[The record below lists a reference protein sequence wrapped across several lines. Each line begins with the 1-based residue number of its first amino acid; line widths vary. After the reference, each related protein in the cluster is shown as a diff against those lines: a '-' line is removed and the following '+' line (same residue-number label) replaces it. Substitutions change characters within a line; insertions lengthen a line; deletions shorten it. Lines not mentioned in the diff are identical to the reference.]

1 MAVLVTLGVRLVE
14 LQVVQAQPLEVLGA
28 QQRIRTI
35 ALTAERGTIYDAS
48 MTPLAFSVEGRAV
61 YANPKLVEGPAED
74 ARALAAILGVD
85 ASDLVA
91 KLTQH
96 GSFVYLA
103 RHVPYDAA
111 KRVLALNLPSI
122 GTLPEAVREYPGGP
136 VAGQVLGFVG
146 IDGGGL
152 SGLESSFQKM
162 LAGTPGEEVIETDPN
177 GTPIPQGRYSMRE
190 PVAGTGLVTTID
202 QDVQY
207 VAESALAK
215 GAAATGARDGSAL
228 VLDPHTGDVM
238 AMANWPSLD
247 PARYTEATPDEQ
259 RNRVVTDVYEPGS
272 VCKVI
277 TASAAIELG
286 VASPDTKLHLST
298 RLPIGNATFTDSV
311 AHPLKLTYAQAL
323 SYSSNIGTITIAQ
336 RVGAQHLSD
345 FVSRFGLGSTTGIG
359 FPGESPGIVTPL
371 AQWTPVSMA
380 TIAIGQGIAAS
391 ALQVASVYGT
401 IANDG
406 VRVRPRLVKAYVHPD
421 GTVRPI
427 DPEPAV
433 RVVRPY
439 TAAMVRGMLAGVV
452 EHGTGVRAQIPG
464 YLVGGKTGTARV
476 PLKGARGYSTDIIT
490 TFAGMAP
497 LDAPRYVVVVSLN
510 NPRPRT
516 AAQTAAPIF
525 RVIMEYLLSH
535 EGVAPTVD
543 VHDSFGRGR

>member
-1 MAVLVTLGVRLVE
+1 
-14 LQVVQAQPLEVLGA
+14 
-28 QQRIRTI
+28 
-35 ALTAERGTIYDAS
+35 
-48 MTPLAFSVEGRAV
+48 
-61 YANPKLVEGPAED
+61 
-74 ARALAAILGVD
+74 
-85 ASDLVA
+85 
-91 KLTQH
+91 
-96 GSFVYLA
+96 
-103 RHVPYDAA
+103 
-111 KRVLALNLPSI
+111 
-122 GTLPEAVREYPGGP
+122 
-136 VAGQVLGFVG
+136 
-146 IDGGGL
+146 
-152 SGLESSFQKM
+152 
-162 LAGTPGEEVIETDPN
+162 
-177 GTPIPQGRYSMRE
+177 
-190 PVAGTGLVTTID
+190 GLVTTID

-238 AMANWPSLD
+238 AMANWPPLD

-406 VRVRPRLVKAYVHPD
+406 VRVRPRLVKAYVLPD

-439 TAAMVRGMLAGVV
+439 TAAMVRGMLADVV